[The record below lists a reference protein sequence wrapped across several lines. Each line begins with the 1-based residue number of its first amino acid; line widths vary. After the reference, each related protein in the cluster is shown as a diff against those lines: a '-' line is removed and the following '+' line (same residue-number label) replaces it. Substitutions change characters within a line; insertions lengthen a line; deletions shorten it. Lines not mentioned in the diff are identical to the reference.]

1 MAVKEVRASVANV
14 KEPLEHQ
21 AGNLYTGERV
31 APQRQLKTPEKK
43 TYYPITVTA
52 EDDSGLT
59 DTDSSQVLE
68 VYETNVFPQDFIL
81 ATPEGEEQRFLR
93 DVQLDLEVGDTNDF
107 ELTAPLTDKIWQGYQ
122 IYMPDTEYGGLIEE
136 CEVHTEESAIYL
148 RGYTWRGLLATKVVE
163 PPSGQDYLVL
173 SGELSE
179 ILKKLLGDRFGS
191 LFVVDLSET
200 GITVQNWK
208 VDRYVTLYDAI
219 VKLLTHYGYRINIT
233 YKQGDGLKYGA
244 VHLQA
249 VPIKDWSE
257 ELEYSQD
264 SRINFIVK
272 DYRRGINHLICLGK
286 GELKDRLVIHL
297 YVQEDGSIGKSRF
310 YKGLQERTAIYELN
324 SEDDPAKL
332 EEDGREK
339 LKELQNYKK
348 IEMAI
353 DDIDVEI
360 GDIVGGRERI
370 TGIYLKKPVI
380 RKILNLEN
388 GNITIDYKVQ
398 GDD

>member
-14 KEPLEHQ
+14 KESLEQ
-21 AGNLYTGERV
+21 
-31 APQRQLKTPEKK
+31 
-43 TYYPITVTA
+43 
-52 EDDSGLT
+52 
-59 DTDSSQVLE
+59 E
-68 VYETNVFPQDFIL
+68 VYETNVFPQEFIL
-81 ATPEGEEQRFLR
+81 ATPEGEEQGFLR

-107 ELTAPLTDKIWQGYQ
+107 EIIAPLTGEIWKGYQ
-122 IYMPDTEYGGLIEE
+122 VYMLDTEYGGLIEE
-136 CEVHTEESAIYL
+136 REVHTEESATYL

-163 PPSGQDYLVL
+163 PPSGQDYLIL
-173 SGELSE
+173 SGELNE
-179 ILKKLLGDRFGS
+179 ILEKLLGDRFGS
-191 LFVVDLSET
+191 LFVVDPVNT
-200 GITVQNWK
+200 GVSATNWK

-219 VKLLTHYGYRINIT
+219 VKLLTYYAYRLNIT
-233 YKQGDGLKYGA
+233 YKQGVGLEYGA

-264 SRINFIVK
+264 SRINFIAK

-286 GELKDRLVIHL
+286 GELKDRLVLHL

-310 YKGLQERTAIYELN
+310 YEGLQERTAIYELN
-324 SEDDPAKL
+324 PEDDPVKL
-332 EEDGREK
+332 EEDGRKK

>member
-1 MAVKEVRASVANV
+1 MAIKEVQASVANV
-14 KEPLEHQ
+14 KESLEHQ
-21 AGNLYTGERV
+21 GGTLYTGEWT

-43 TYYPITVTA
+43 TYYPVVVTA
-52 EDDSGLT
+52 KDDSGLI

-68 VYETNVFPQDFIL
+68 VYETSVFPEEFIL
-81 ATPEGEEQRFLR
+81 ATPEGEEQGFLR

-107 ELTAPLTDKIWQGYQ
+107 ELIVPLEENLWKGYQ

-136 CEVHTEESAIYL
+136 CEVHMDESATYL
-148 RGYTWRGLLATKVVE
+148 RGYTWRGLLSQKVVE
-163 PPSGQDYLVL
+163 PPTGQDYLIL
-173 SGELSE
+173 SGELNE
-179 ILKKLLGDRFGS
+179 ILEKLLGDRFGP
-191 LFVVDLSET
+191 LFVVNPINT

-208 VDRYVTLYDAI
+208 VDRYVTLYDAM
-219 VKLLTHYGYRINIT
+219 VKLLAHYNYRLNIT
-233 YKQGDGLKYGA
+233 YKQGPGLEYGA

-264 SRINFIVK
+264 SKINFTVK
-272 DYRRGINHLICLGK
+272 DYRRGINHLICLGE
-286 GELKDRLVIHL
+286 GELKDRLVVHL

-310 YKGLQERTAIYELN
+310 YTGFQERTATYELS

-348 IEMAI
+348 IEMAV
-353 DDIDVEI
+353 DDVDVEI
-360 GDIVGGRERI
+360 GDIVGARERI
-370 TGIYLKKPVI
+370 TGIYFKKPVV
-380 RKILNLEN
+380 RKILNLKD
-388 GNITIDYKVQ
+388 GTITVDYKVQ

>member
-1 MAVKEVRASVANV
+1 MAIKEVQASVANV
-14 KEPLEHQ
+14 KESLEHQ
-21 AGNLYTGERV
+21 GGTLYTGERT

-43 TYYPITVTA
+43 TYYPVVVTA
-52 EDDSGLT
+52 KDDSGLT

-68 VYETNVFPQDFIL
+68 VYETSVFPQEFIL
-81 ATPEGEEQRFLR
+81 ATPEGEEQGFLR

-107 ELTAPLTDKIWQGYQ
+107 ELIVPLEENIWKGYQ

-136 CEVHTEESAIYL
+136 CEVHTDESATYL
-148 RGYTWRGLLATKVVE
+148 RGYTWRGLLSKKVVE
-163 PPSGQDYLVL
+163 PPTGQDYLIL
-173 SGELSE
+173 SGELNE
-179 ILKKLLGDRFGS
+179 ILGILLGDRFGP
-191 LFVVDLSET
+191 LFVVNPINT

-208 VDRYVTLYDAI
+208 VDRYVTLYDAM
-219 VKLLTHYGYRINIT
+219 VKLLAHYNYRLNIT
-233 YKQGDGLKYGA
+233 YKQGPGLEYGA

-264 SRINFIVK
+264 SKINFTVK
-272 DYRRGINHLICLGK
+272 DYRRGINHLICLGE
-286 GELKDRLVIHL
+286 GELKDRLVVHL

-310 YKGLQERTAIYELN
+310 YTGLQERTATYELT
-324 SEDDPAKL
+324 SEDDPVKL

-348 IEMAI
+348 IEMSV
-353 DDIDVEI
+353 DDVDVEI
-360 GDIVGGRERI
+360 GDIVGARERI
-370 TGIYLKKPVI
+370 TGIYFKKPVV
-380 RKILNLEN
+380 RKILNLKD
-388 GNITIDYKVQ
+388 GTITVDYKVQ